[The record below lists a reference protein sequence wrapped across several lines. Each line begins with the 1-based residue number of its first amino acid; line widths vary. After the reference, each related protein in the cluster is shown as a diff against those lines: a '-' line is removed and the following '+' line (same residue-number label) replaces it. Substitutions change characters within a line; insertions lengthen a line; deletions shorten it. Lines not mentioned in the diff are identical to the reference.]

1 MADAVNNF
9 SVDYFVS
16 TIKASGARSNL
27 FSVTLTQPELA
38 SDHGIAFNTYASDK
52 LDFLVN
58 ATVMPGYI
66 NGEIPV
72 SYFGR
77 QVFFAGDTTFGDWT
91 CTVLNDE
98 SMQVR
103 TNIEAWM
110 EAINSAEGNVRG
122 WAIPHKAMLGSIAIK
137 SYSLSGDM
145 KVIDSM
151 ELHGVCPNNVSPI
164 ELSHDSVNTIETFTA
179 TWQYSYSS
187 PLVSTATNKVDDI
200 NTEAGGSTSGG

>member
-27 FSVTLTQPELA
+27 FSVTLTQPKLA
-38 SDHGIAFNTYASDK
+38 SEQGIAFNTYESDK

-122 WAIPHKAMLGSIAIK
+122 WAIPHAAMLGSIAIK

-151 ELHGVCPNNVSPI
+151 ELHGVWPNNVSPI

>member
-27 FSVTLTQPELA
+27 FSCNLTLPTEDVKL
-38 SDHGIAFNTYASDK
+38 SMNNDETDK

-98 SMQVR
+98 SMTFWAPKTFVFTASNGLYSVAGTCLR
-103 TNIEAWM
+103 AAAW
-110 EAINSAEGNVRG
+110 ITIST
-122 WAIPHKAMLGSIAIK
+122 PSIALVKRLK
-137 SYSLSGDM
+137 SLT
-145 KVIDSM
+145 
-151 ELHGVCPNNVSPI
+151 SPI
-164 ELSHDSVNTIETFTA
+164 
-179 TWQYSYSS
+179 
-187 PLVSTATNKVDDI
+187 K
-200 NTEAGGSTSGG
+200 